1 MSVLYDDVKRISI
14 MIVIIHNNLELRVSF
29 YLRVEDVYS
38 SEVCFAKVREFLNS
52 NKNKHHIPYVFYRLL
67 IENGK

>member
-1 MSVLYDDVKRISI
+1 MSVLYDDIKRISI

-38 SEVCFAKVREFLNS
+38 SEVRFAEVREFLILKKIS
-52 NKNKHHIPYVFYRLL
+52 IIFPLFSIVF
-67 IENGK
+67 